1 MAVTARDSM
10 PIAVVGATSA
20 ARLPSAAATVNA
32 TLVRAGAGRVY
43 EINGQNAK
51 AAVVYLKLY
60 DKATA
65 PTVGTDVPV
74 YTLACPASGPFRFDL
89 GGFQFTLGIG
99 YGLTT
104 DAADAGTTALLAA
117 DVLGLNIAYA

>member
-1 MAVTARDSM
+1 MAVTQRDSL
-10 PIAVVGATSA
+10 PIAVVGATNA

-32 TLVRAGAGRVY
+32 TLVRAGSGRVY
-43 EINGQNAK
+43 EINGQNAA

-65 PTVGTDVPV
+65 PVVGTDVPV
-74 YTLACPASGPFRFDL
+74 YTLAIAASGPFRFDL
-89 GGFQFTLGIG
+89 GGFQFALGIG

-104 DAADAGTTALLAA
+104 DAADNGTTALTAG
-117 DVLGLNIAYA
+117 DILGLNIAYA

>member
-1 MAVTARDSM
+1 MAVTARDAQ
-10 PIAVVGATSA
+10 PIAVFGGTNA
-20 ARLPSAAATVNA
+20 ARLPSAAASANA

-60 DKATA
+60 DKATT

-74 YTLACPASGPFRFDL
+74 YTMACAASGPFRFDL

-104 DAADAGTTALLAA
+104 DAADAGTTALTAA